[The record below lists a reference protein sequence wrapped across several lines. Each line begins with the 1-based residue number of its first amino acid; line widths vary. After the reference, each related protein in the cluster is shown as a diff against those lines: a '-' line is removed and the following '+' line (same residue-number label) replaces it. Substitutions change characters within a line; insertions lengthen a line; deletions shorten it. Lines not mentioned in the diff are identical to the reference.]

1 MGVWAPLRFNSGRE
15 IANRF
20 VMAPLTTDSSHED
33 GTAPD
38 NELEFVRRRAA
49 SGFGA
54 VVSSAAY
61 VSDDGRSWQ
70 GIGAAHAGHLSSL
83 QRLAEAMHTAGSLA
97 ILQIY
102 DGGRIAK
109 PELIG
114 EHVMRAPSAVASLRP
129 GARTPR
135 AMTGDEV
142 ENLITSFRDAAALA
156 RKAGFD
162 GVEVHGANH
171 YAIHQF
177 FSPRANRRV
186 DHWGG
191 TLAKRMNFPLAV
203 AQAVRDALG
212 PKLIA
217 GFRVTPFEA
226 EADGYTLEDSKLLCG
241 ELASLNLDYISVS
254 LDDYR
259 NSRPV
264 GETRVY
270 NGPVAKIDTPA
281 VSPITEFARI
291 IAGRTAVLASGGIKT
306 CIDAEGAIKL
316 GADLVAIGRAVVVD
330 PEWLSKVRSK
340 GEATIL
346 AGLPKDESRDSQ
358 RFKHSSANGRIFVE
372 PSRLDPPPLDLGL
385 QSSSANR
392 SYRKREEVLPSFPA
406 LEQ

>member
-1 MGVWAPLRFNSGRE
+1 MVVWSPFRFNSGQA

-33 GTAPD
+33 GTAPE

-54 VVSSAAY
+54 TISSAAY
-61 VSDDGRSWQ
+61 VAQDGRSWQ
-70 GIGAAHAGHLSSL
+70 GIGAAHDGHLSSL
-83 QRLAEAMHTAGSLA
+83 RRLVEAMRAAGGLA
-97 ILQIY
+97 VLQIY

-114 EHVMRAPSAVASLRP
+114 DQRMRAPSAVASLRP

-135 AMTGDEV
+135 AMTTDEV
-142 ENLITSFRDAAALA
+142 ESLVASFREAASLA

-162 GVEVHGANH
+162 GVEIHGANH
-171 YAIHQF
+171 YAVHQF
-177 FSPRANRRV
+177 FSPRANHRV

-191 TLAKRMNFPLAV
+191 TLAKRMNFALAV

-226 EADGYTLEDSKLLCG
+226 ESDGYTLEDSKLLCG
-241 ELASLNLDYISVS
+241 ELARLDLDYISVS

-259 NSRPV
+259 MSRPT

-270 NGPVAKIDTPA
+270 DRPVEKVSTPA
-281 VSPITEFARI
+281 NSPITEFARV
-291 IAGRTAVLASGGIKT
+291 IAGRSAVMASGGIRT
-306 CIDAEGAIKL
+306 CGDAEGAIAM
-316 GADLVAIGRAVVVD
+316 GADLVAVGRAVVVD
-330 PEWLSKVRSK
+330 PEWLSKVRSES
-340 GEATIL
+340 EASIL
-346 AGLPKDESRDSQ
+346 PGLPRDE
-358 RFKHSSANGRIFVE
+358 
-372 PSRLDPPPLDLGL
+372 
-385 QSSSANR
+385 
-392 SYRKREEVLPSFPA
+392 REIAEVLSIPPRMVAYLLSRPGWIPR
-406 LEQ
+406 L